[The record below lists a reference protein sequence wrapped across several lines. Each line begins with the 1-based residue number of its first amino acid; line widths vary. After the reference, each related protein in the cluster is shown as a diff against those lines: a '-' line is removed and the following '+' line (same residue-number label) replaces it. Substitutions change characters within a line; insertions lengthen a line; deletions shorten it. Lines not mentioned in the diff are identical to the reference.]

1 MSAARTASGAGADWR
16 WSLLLP
22 PNWVTLPVE
31 AEAGRTAIRRLL
43 DRRMAHLPRDRVAP
57 ARRRMQAELRSL
69 LAEARQAGATTLHA
83 HVGLIRGVPVSATCA
98 VSLVRGAADDPR
110 LIAEVALVFGRGD
123 DVVEVDVRPVAGVPA
138 VRRRRQGR
146 VPVSGSR
153 GGCPSTSL
161 DWVVALPDGGGALVL
176 SFGTLTAPVA
186 DELVTVFD
194 AIVQSLVLE
203 SAVSRPLG

>member
-1 MSAARTASGAGADWR
+1 MTVSEPRTATGRTADWR

-31 AEAGRTAIRRLL
+31 AEAGRTAVRRLL
-43 DRRMAHLPRDRVAP
+43 DRQMAHLPRDRVAP
-57 ARRRMQAELRSL
+57 ARRRMEGELRSL
-69 LAEARQAGATTLHA
+69 LTEARQAGAATLHA

-110 LIAEVALVFGRGD
+110 LIAEVALVFGQHD

-138 VRRRRQGR
+138 VRRRRRGR
-146 VPVSGSR
+146 MPVDGSTR
-153 GGCPSTSL
+153 TLASTSV

-176 SFGTLTAPVA
+176 SFGTVTAPVA
-186 DELVTVFD
+186 DELVALFD
-194 AIVQSLVLE
+194 AIAQSLDLE
-203 SAVSRPLG
+203 PDVS